1 MLTLR
6 RRHDVRPE
14 RIERIRVKTFHEAVR
29 LAARTPATTEEA
41 QYSLPFPVAAA
52 AVRGRVGAGEIAPKA
67 FTDSLILRLSRSVEL
82 AECAEFNARFPA
94 ERWAR
99 VTLLLDDGTSLT
111 SDPTTTRGDPDS
123 PLGPAELTGKFR
135 KLANPVLGEARAG
148 RLEVLVAG
156 LPGSASPELEL
167 MFAG

>member
-1 MLTLR
+1 M
-6 RRHDVRPE
+6 
-14 RIERIRVKTFHEAVR
+14 
-29 LAARTPATTEEA
+29 
-41 QYSLPFPVAAA
+41 AAA
-52 AVRGRVGAGEIAPKA
+52 AARGRVGAGEIAPEA

-82 AECAEFNARFPA
+82 TECAEFNARFPA

-123 PLGPAELTGKFR
+123 PLSPAEMTGKFR
-135 KLANPVLGEARAG
+135 ELANPVLGETRTG
-148 RLEVLVAG
+148 RLEALVAA
-156 LPGSASPELEL
+156 LPESASPEMAL